1 MKVKDLHP
9 RQVVTILA
17 HESLRSV
24 TRHLIDDGVGAL
36 VVMGSREAKG
46 IISERDITRAVADGV
61 NLDSTPVCDYMTA
74 TPVVVNI
81 EDSVDEAME
90 KMNDFEIRHL
100 LVVEGEREDITGVL
114 SIRDLVVPGALR
126 AAMRAAG
133 S

>member
-1 MKVKDLHP
+1 M
-9 RQVVTILA
+9 
-17 HESLRSV
+17 
-24 TRHLIDDGVGAL
+24 
-36 VVMGSREAKG
+36 
-46 IISERDITRAVADGV
+46 